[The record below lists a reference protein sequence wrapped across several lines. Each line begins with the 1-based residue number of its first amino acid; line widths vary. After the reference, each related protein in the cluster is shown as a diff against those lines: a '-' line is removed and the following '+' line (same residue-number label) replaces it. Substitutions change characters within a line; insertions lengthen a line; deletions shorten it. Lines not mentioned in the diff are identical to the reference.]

1 MGWFSKA
8 FKSITRPF
16 RSVTSAL
23 TGGLIGYK
31 KKSNSAEREMEA
43 KTHQMEQ
50 DNQQMQNR
58 MRQNN
63 ADSAALAEQRDK
75 DPVGSATVLTGA
87 DGLVPG
93 GRKLNKKKTLG

>member
-63 ADSAALAEQRDK
+63 AEQRDK

>member
-1 MGWFSKA
+1 MGLFSGIGKV
-8 FKSITRPF
+8 F
-16 RSVTSAL
+16 RGIGHSLGKLV
-23 TGGLIGYK
+23 GYK
-31 KKSNSAEREMEA
+31 KKNNSAEREM
-43 KTHQMEQ
+43 TRQMEQ